1 MSASTRFCRA
11 AVADESFP
19 FSYGC
24 ARIKATTGKV
34 RFRSAVSGAPSE
46 PDVPVRR
53 PAFSCPEKKKRTTF
67 CQCAALGGAGG
78 GSPPSAHAQKF
89 LCPQVS
95 RGERALSQS
104 SSNSS
109 FLSDVRTSNDS
120 SMGATQWQFQRAENP
135 WSTVLRCVAPAL
147 GLVCDQDARFPSV
160 PFCRHARTLA
170 DANTH
175 WQSLSLR

>member
-1 MSASTRFCRA
+1 MKPIDPAELLGRGSSRSLALDEPNAITLRHKTRGR
-11 AVADESFP
+11 D
-19 FSYGC
+19 FSLPLPG
-24 ARIKATTGKV
+24 
-34 RFRSAVSGAPSE
+34 
-46 PDVPVRR
+46 PDRH
-53 PAFSCPEKKKRTTF
+53 KI
-67 CQCAALGGAGG
+67 
-78 GSPPSAHAQKF
+78 F

>member
-53 PAFSCPEKKKRTTF
+53 PAFSCPEKRKGRHF
-67 CQCAALGGAGG
+67 VSA
-78 GSPPSAHAQKF
+78 PPLA
-89 LCPQVS
+89 
-95 RGERALSQS
+95 ERAVKVRLLRTHK
-104 SSNSS
+104 NSY
-109 FLSDVRTSNDS
+109 
-120 SMGATQWQFQRAENP
+120 
-135 WSTVLRCVAPAL
+135 VLRCQGVKEHFLNPHQTPASYPTFERPTIVRWGPPNGNSNGLKTL
-147 GLVCDQDARFPSV
+147 GAQCCGVLPRLLVWFAIKMPAFRAFPFAGTQE
-160 PFCRHARTLA
+160 PLPMRTRIGKV
-170 DANTH
+170 
-175 WQSLSLR
+175 SR